1 MYTNIYI
8 IYINTYTNINIC
20 TNRYIRCRYIWIE
33 IKPVYSLSVLP
44 EVNCIFRPYRDVG
57 KEWRKNERKRK
68 KKKRKRKRE
77 KSTGLGKANFF
88 QTFSLHGR
96 FHSKYC
102 SLKVSVNANE
112 GETGTSGY
120 KSILC
125 SSKSSSGTCVVFNQ
139 VEQSRY

>member
-44 EVNCIFRPYRDVG
+44 DVNCIFRPYRDVG

-68 KKKRKRKRE
+68 KKKGKE
-77 KSTGLGKANFF
+77 KGKKALGWGKLISFRLSLCMGDFIASTA
-88 QTFSLHGR
+88 
-96 FHSKYC
+96 
-102 SLKVSVNANE
+102 V
-112 GETGTSGY
+112 
-120 KSILC
+120 
-125 SSKSSSGTCVVFNQ
+125 
-139 VEQSRY
+139 